1 MSLIPQILSCIVFPP
16 SQSECAVRTR
26 GASLQGGTYVCTLCL
41 CTCIPGFVYSTH
53 LAAGFGSLDTSNA
66 SLVLLP
72 SLHMCIYQVSDDVWY
87 ANGKQRLFAE
97 IYLIVIQIHF
107 PGPEIKNWILTS
119 LIGCLNVNVVFPYA
133 LL

>member
-1 MSLIPQILSCIVFPP
+1 
-16 SQSECAVRTR
+16 
-26 GASLQGGTYVCTLCL
+26 
-41 CTCIPGFVYSTH
+41 
-53 LAAGFGSLDTSNA
+53 
-66 SLVLLP
+66 
-72 SLHMCIYQVSDDVWY
+72 MCIYQVSDDVWY